1 MQLNV
6 KNSVPM
12 KYKMYKNYTT
22 NTTKSHFTFSY
33 SYTIALKREET
44 HGFIYQHFHALPP
57 PFRPHSV
64 WALLLSPSPLAFFTN
79 MYLHGTHSPGCG
91 PPLGPLRN
99 LFHPIGGECHHVFMV
114 AIFTTQEHP
123 PKMRPFLIVSYKG
136 YHIT

>member
-1 MQLNV
+1 MLRTV
-6 KNSVPM
+6 
-12 KYKMYKNYTT
+12 YLW
-22 NTTKSHFTFSY
+22 NTKCIKIILLILQNHISPFSY